1 MENIWDKDEILD
13 LYDRI
18 PHSDRLAER
27 RYGGRSLYKHQA
39 ETINPL
45 PEDQGER
52 IKPEDRDCGV
62 SGWEVSQEEED
73 ELESYSYLDLPDAMM
88 VGGQQ
93 RKQ

>member
-1 MENIWDKDEILD
+1 MENIWDEDEILD

-52 IKPEDRDCGV
+52 IEPED
-62 SGWEVSQEEED
+62 
-73 ELESYSYLDLPDAMM
+73 
-88 VGGQQ
+88 
-93 RKQ
+93 